1 MASNNDTYTY
11 SCLYYLGSESEQEE
25 PVKASGSEDVAQQER
40 QQLMAEINERKRKIL
55 REVEVSCA
63 LRKLFSNNF
72 YRWP

>member
-1 MASNNDTYTY
+1 MIWDAEWQTIIHTLVY
-11 SCLYYLGSESEQEE
+11 SESEQEE

-72 YRWP
+72 YR

>member
-1 MASNNDTYTY
+1 MIWDVEWQTIIHTLVY
-11 SCLYYLGSESEQEE
+11 SESEQEE

-63 LRKLFSNNF
+63 LRKLFVHSDKG
-72 YRWP
+72 